1 MAAVRVLIVSGLA
14 DAELHMIYWQTSDDL
29 GVKSRSYG
37 ACHGGETRDVNMAR
51 MDRRSFVR
59 LAGAAGAIGISAPR
73 IARTATPIKLT
84 LPWLPLGIFSFAFAA
99 KAMGFWERRG
109 LDVTIDRG
117 FGSGRVCVPVD
128 RGQYDF
134 GIIDLAVMMN
144 CAGRG
149 LDLVA
154 VAGIWPVSPVGIFS
168 LREYNIVNPKDLE
181 GQTVG
186 FDVGSGD
193 FQLWPAFIKATGIDD
208 KKVKKASIDGGAV
221 LKALVERQVKAI
233 GYYFGGI
240 APTLWAQGMDLNSI
254 LYADY
259 GIKMLSNVVACK
271 RATIERRPEVCQNFV
286 EGLMEGLRYVY
297 LNPERSVALHIES
310 VKEFRGGSVT
320 NEKVIEY
327 GQAVST
333 ALGMVPA
340 VRQHGLGY
348 MEPAL
353 VEQTA
358 QTVATYMGVTTLPE
372 TASMFTNKFI
382 GAVRLTDTEWT
393 STEERSRKYLPKPA

>member
-1 MAAVRVLIVSGLA
+1 M
-14 DAELHMIYWQTSDDL
+14 E
-29 GVKSRSYG
+29 
-37 ACHGGETRDVNMAR
+37 RDVNMAGI
-51 MDRRSFVR
+51 DRRSFIA
-59 LAGAAGAIGISAPR
+59 LAGGASAAISAPW
-73 IARTATPIKLT
+73 IAQAATPIKLT
-84 LPWLPLGIFSFAFAA
+84 LPWLPLGTFSFAFVA
-99 KAMGFWERRG
+99 KAMGFWEKRG

-128 RGQYDF
+128 QGQYDF

-144 CAGRG
+144 CVARK

-154 VAGIWPVSPVGIFS
+154 VAGLWPISPVGIFS
-168 LREYNIVNPKDLE
+168 LKEHNIRKPKDLE
-181 GQTVG
+181 GQPVG

-193 FQLWPAFIKATGIDD
+193 FQLWPAFIKATGIDESKI
-208 KKVKKASIDGGAV
+208 KKVTIDGDA
-221 LKALVERQVKAI
+221 LIKALVEKRVSAV
-233 GYYFGGI
+233 GNFFGSI
-240 APTLWAQGMDLNSI
+240 APSLWAQGLELNSI

-271 RATIERRPEVCQNFV
+271 RATIETRPEICKNFV

-297 LNPERSVALHIES
+297 LNPVNSVALHLEN
-310 VKEFRGGSVT
+310 VKEFKGGSAT

-340 VRQHGLGY
+340 FKTHGLGY
-348 MEPAL
+348 MEPGL

-358 QTVATYMGVTTLPE
+358 QTVATYMGATALPKA
-372 TASMFTNKFI
+372 ASMFTNEFI
-382 GAVRLTDTEWT
+382 GATALTDAEWM
-393 STEERSRKYLPKPA
+393 SIEDRSKKYLPKPI